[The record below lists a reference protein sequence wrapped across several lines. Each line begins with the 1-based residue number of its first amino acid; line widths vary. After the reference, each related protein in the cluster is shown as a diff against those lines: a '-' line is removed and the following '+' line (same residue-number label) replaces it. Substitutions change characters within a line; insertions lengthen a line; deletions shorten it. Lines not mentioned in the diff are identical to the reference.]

1 MKPFAFEHAGAR
13 LLACEGELAAPGDA
27 LEFVSASCEHDA
39 HGIVLEAAQLP
50 PAFVDLRTR
59 FAGEFIQKLQNYQ
72 LRTALVLADAGA
84 GDPGHGERFREFLL
98 EARTGKVFRVFDLRA
113 HALDWLARTLP

>member
-27 LEFVSASCEHDA
+27 LEFVSASFEHDA

-50 PAFVDLRTR
+50 PAFVDLRTG

-72 LRTALVLADAGA
+72 LRTALVLADSSTAVPA
-84 GDPGHGERFREFLL
+84 YGERFREFLG
-98 EARTGKVFRVFDLRA
+98 EARTGKVFRVFDARA
-113 HALDWLARTLP
+113 DALDWLARNHP